1 MYEKLTTGLAEAK
14 GPVSTAVKSN
24 GFIFCAQI
32 PKDINGDIVNGD
44 IRVQTAQMLDNLKST
59 IESAGG
65 TLRDVVQVTL
75 FIVDRADFDA
85 MNEVYASYL
94 EAPYPARATVVVKQL
109 IGPTMLIEMTAI
121 CHIGPA

>member
-24 GFIFCAQI
+24 GFILCAQI
-32 PKDINGDIVNGD
+32 PKDINGEIVDCD
-44 IRVQTAQMLDNLKST
+44 IRVQTTQMLDNLRIT
-59 IESAGG
+59 IENAGG

-85 MNEVYASYL
+85 MNEVYATYF
-94 EAPYPARATVVVKQL
+94 EPPYPARATVVVKQL

-121 CHIGPA
+121 CHIGPP